1 MKNGW
6 QISDRRKIRKLA
18 IHLPAIHSIFPSSL
32 IIRGVKRVGE
42 EEHISG
48 GFADVY
54 RGKLNG
60 GQVVAI
66 KRFQVFRRT
75 SERDRPMVIKV
86 V

>member
-1 MKNGW
+1 M
-6 QISDRRKIRKLA
+6 
-18 IHLPAIHSIFPSSL
+18 
-32 IIRGVKRVGE
+32 KRVGE

-75 SERDRPMVIKV
+75 SETDRPMVIKV